1 MSLPDNPL
9 TLTEPLPYIEPD
21 DLPFKRLVSHERG
34 GIALNDPSQGLDV
47 QNWRLESDG
56 SMVRLF
62 SEMGSPI
69 DLFPDSGIRQ
79 LSLTFDQNMRTVI
92 AAEYI
97 SGGVD
102 LIWYDT
108 LAALEE
114 TTFFSDI
121 RAPVVSLDDK
131 RESQSGTSDVIFGY
145 VRNSDNMLCYRQ
157 QRERFNAEHEL
168 VQLAPRSRLRN
179 LGMTEQMRMQFEVLE

>member
-1 MSLPDNPL
+1 MSLPDSPL

-21 DLPFKRLVSHERG
+21 NLPSKSLVSHERG

-69 DLFPDSGIRQ
+69 DLFADSGIRQ
-79 LSLTFDQNMRTVI
+79 LSLSFDQNMRKVVAI
-92 AAEYI
+92 EYK

-108 LAALEE
+108 LATLEA
-114 TTFFSDI
+114 TSFFPDI
-121 RAPVVSLDDK
+121 RSPVLSMDDK
-131 RESQSGTSDVIFGY
+131 RKSQSGTSDVIFGY
-145 VRNSDNMLCYRQ
+145 VRNGDHMLCYRQ
-157 QRERFNAEHEL
+157 QRERFTVEHEL
-168 VQLAPRSRLRN
+168 TQLDARSRLRN
-179 LGMTEQMRMQFEVLE
+179 LGMTTKLRMQFEVQE

>member
-1 MSLPDNPL
+1 MSLPDSPL

-34 GIALNDPSQGLDV
+34 GIALSDPSQGLDV

-92 AAEYI
+92 AVEYI

-102 LIWYDT
+102 LIWYDAS
-108 LAALEE
+108 AASEE

-121 RAPVVSLDDK
+121 HSPVVSLDDK

-157 QRERFNAEHEL
+157 QRERFTVEHEL

-179 LGMTEQMRMQFEVLE
+179 LGMSEQMRMQFEVLE

>member
-21 DLPFKRLVSHERG
+21 NLPFKRLVSYERG

-69 DLFPDSGIRQ
+69 DLFADSGIRQ
-79 LSLTFDQNMRTVI
+79 LSLSFDQNMRKVV
-92 AAEYI
+92 AVEYN

-102 LIWYDT
+102 LIWYDAQ
-108 LAALEE
+108 AALE
-114 TTFFSDI
+114 TTSFFPDI
-121 RAPVVSLDDK
+121 RTPVLSLDDK
-131 RESQSGTSDVIFGY
+131 RKSQSGTSDVIFGY

-157 QRERFNAEHEL
+157 QRERFTVEHEL

>member
-9 TLTEPLPYIEPD
+9 TLTEHIPYIEPD

-56 SMVRLF
+56 NMVRLF

-79 LSLTFDQNMRTVI
+79 LSLSFDQNMRKVV
-92 AAEYI
+92 AVEYN

-102 LIWYDT
+102 LIYYDT
-108 LAALEE
+108 LSASEE
-114 TTFFSDI
+114 TSSFSGI
-121 RAPVVSLDDK
+121 RSPVVSLDDK

-145 VRNSDNMLCYRQ
+145 LRNSDHMLCYRQ
-157 QRERFNAEHEL
+157 QRERFTVEHEL
-168 VQLAPRSRLRN
+168 IQLGSGSRLRN
-179 LGMTEQMRMQFEVLE
+179 LGMATKLRMQFEVQG

>member
-9 TLTEPLPYIEPD
+9 TLTEYIPYIEPD

-34 GIALNDPSQGLDV
+34 GIALNDPSQGLNV

-62 SEMGSPI
+62 SEFGSPI
-69 DLFPDSGIRQ
+69 ELFPDSGIRQ

-92 AAEYI
+92 AVEYI
-97 SGGVD
+97 SGGID
-102 LIWYDT
+102 LIWYDA
-108 LAALEE
+108 LAASEE
-114 TTFFSDI
+114 TTFFPDI
-121 RAPVVSLDDK
+121 RTPVVSLDDK

-157 QRERFNAEHEL
+157 QRERFMVENEL

>member
-1 MSLPDNPL
+1 MSLPDTPFRL
-9 TLTEPLPYIEPD
+9 MERIPYIEPD

-34 GIALNDPSQGLDV
+34 GIALNDPSLGLDV
-47 QNWRLESDG
+47 QNWRVESDG

-69 DLFPDSGIRQ
+69 ELFPDSGIRQ
-79 LSLTFDQNMRTVI
+79 LSLSFDQNMRKVV
-92 AAEYI
+92 AVEYN

-102 LIWYDT
+102 LIFYDT
-108 LAALEE
+108 LTASEE
-114 TTFFSDI
+114 TTFFPDI
-121 RAPVVSLDDK
+121 RTPVVSLDDK

-157 QRERFNAEHEL
+157 QRERYALEHEL

>member
-1 MSLPDNPL
+1 MSLPDSPL
-9 TLTEPLPYIEPD
+9 TLTEPLSYIEPD
-21 DLPFKRLVSHERG
+21 NLPSKSLVSHERG

-62 SEMGSPI
+62 SELGSPI

-79 LSLTFDQNMRTVI
+79 LSLSFDQNMRKVV
-92 AAEYI
+92 AVEYN

-108 LAALEE
+108 SVASEE
-114 TTFFSDI
+114 TTGFSGI
-121 RAPVVSLDDK
+121 RSPVVSLDDK

-145 VRNSDNMLCYRQ
+145 IRNSDHMLCYRQ
-157 QRERFNAEHEL
+157 QRERFTVEHEL
-168 VQLAPRSRLRN
+168 IQLGPGSRLRN
-179 LGMTEQMRMQFEVLE
+179 LGMTTKLRMQFEVQG

>member
-1 MSLPDNPL
+1 MSLPNNPL
-9 TLTEPLPYIEPD
+9 TPTERIPYIDPD
-21 DLPFKRLVSHERG
+21 DLPSKSLVSHERG

-79 LSLTFDQNMRTVI
+79 LSLSFDQSMRKVV
-92 AAEYI
+92 ALEYN

-102 LIWYDT
+102 LIWYDAQ
-108 LAALEE
+108 AALEI
-114 TTFFSDI
+114 TSFFPDI
-121 RAPVVSLDDK
+121 RSPVLSLDDK
-131 RESQSGTSDVIFGY
+131 RKSQSGTSDVVFGY

-157 QRERFNAEHEL
+157 QRERFTVEHEL
-168 VQLAPRSRLRN
+168 IQLGPRARLRN
-179 LGMTEQMRMQFEVLE
+179 LGMTTKLRMQFEVQG

>member
-21 DLPFKRLVSHERG
+21 NLAFKRLVSYERG

-56 SMVRLF
+56 SIVRLF
-62 SEMGSPI
+62 SELGSPI
-69 DLFPDSGIRQ
+69 ELFPDSGIRQ
-79 LSLTFDQNMRTVI
+79 LSLTFDQNMRKVVAI
-92 AAEYI
+92 EHN

-108 LAALEE
+108 LSALEE

-121 RAPVVSLDDK
+121 RTPVVSLDDK

-157 QRERFNAEHEL
+157 QRERFTVENEL

>member
-1 MSLPDNPL
+1 MSLPNSPL
-9 TLTEPLPYIEPD
+9 MLTEPLPYIEPD
-21 DLPFKRLVSHERG
+21 DLQFKRLVSHERG

-47 QNWRLESDG
+47 QNWKLESDG

-62 SEMGSPI
+62 SELDSPI

-79 LSLTFDQNMRTVI
+79 LSLSFDQSMRKVV
-92 AAEYI
+92 AVEYE

-102 LIWYDT
+102 LIWYDAQ
-108 LAALEE
+108 AALE
-114 TTFFSDI
+114 TTSFFPDI
-121 RAPVVSLDDK
+121 RTPVLSLDDK

-157 QRERFNAEHEL
+157 QRERFNVEHEL